1 MQKDGRITVSSLRSC
16 KKFIRKALKEK
27 KPLKVERG
35 FNLIEILLSL
45 ALLGILAIV
54 FLSTFSS
61 GSKVLVLTDEQETAK
76 NVAESQMEY
85 IQNQPYATAYSAA
98 PIGADY
104 PGYSA
109 NITTT
114 SVTSRDGN
122 IQRITVIIE
131 RQGEEITR
139 LEGLKTRL

>member
-1 MQKDGRITVSSLRSC
+1 MKI
-16 KKFIRKALKEK
+16 
-27 KPLKVERG
+27 ERG

-61 GSKVLVLTDEQETAK
+61 GSKVLILTDEQETAK

-85 IQNQPYATAYSAA
+85 VQKQPFASAYSAA

-109 NITTT
+109 NISTT
-114 SVTSRDGN
+114 SITSRDGN
-122 IQRITVIIE
+122 IQRITVIVI
-131 RQGEEITR
+131 RHGEEITR
-139 LEGLKTRL
+139 LEGFKTRL